1 MQKDMTLEDE
11 PDQVRKYPNA
21 TGEEQRA
28 ITNHSRKNEV
38 PEPKGKL
45 PQLCTCPVVKVK
57 SDAVK
62 NNIAKEPGT
71 LHP

>member
-1 MQKDMTLEDE
+1 MSLIRSESIQ
-11 PDQVRKYPNA
+11 NA

-62 NNIAKEPGT
+62 NNIAKEPGM
-71 LHP
+71 LGP